1 MRDAEIEKIKSDFP
15 GAYDIGSRLA
25 VNPQRTASER
35 KEADDLRQIAAR
47 NGWTQ
52 MVTQVAVELTKTL
65 KVNE

>member
-1 MRDAEIEKIKSDFP
+1 MRDAEIEKIKSNYP
-15 GAYDIGSRLA
+15 GAYDIGLKLA

-35 KEADDLRQIAAR
+35 KEADDLRQMASR